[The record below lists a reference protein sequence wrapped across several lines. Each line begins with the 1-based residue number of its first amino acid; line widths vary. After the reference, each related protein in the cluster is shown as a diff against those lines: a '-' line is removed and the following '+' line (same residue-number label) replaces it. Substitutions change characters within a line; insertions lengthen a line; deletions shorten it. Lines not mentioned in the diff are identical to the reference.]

1 MQEEKA
7 SRRSFLSKL
16 LGGTLL
22 AGGGVTIGSIFA
34 YLFPPHGVS
43 SRLGPVKIGQAADIP
58 LGKGKLALVDGE
70 PVWVVHLARGFVGL
84 SATCTHKGCIIE
96 WKEKRKLFSCP
107 CHNGLFDTHG
117 NVIAGLPRWPLP
129 HFQVGSIQDDL
140 YVAPQRAMPQ
150 YVWDSPRRSPSAAGP
165 GPGTRHPL

>member
-1 MQEEKA
+1 MEKEN
-7 SRRSFLSKL
+7 RRSFLSKL
-16 LGGTLL
+16 LSGTLV

-34 YLFPPHGVS
+34 YLLPPHRAS
-43 SRLGPVKIGQAADIP
+43 SRLGPRQVKIGKVADIP
-58 LGKGKLALVDGE
+58 IGTGKLALVDGE

-117 NVIAGLPRWPLP
+117 NVIAGLPRWPLS
-129 HFQVGSIQDDL
+129 HFQVGSIQGDL

-150 YVWDSPRRSPSAAGP
+150 YGWGSPERERWEGLL
-165 GPGTRHPL
+165 R